1 MKIALV
7 NGVVIT
13 PNESYLGGVIADGE
27 NIVSVFRGELKEDCD
42 KVIDV
47 AGRYIAPGFIDL
59 HLHGG
64 GEADFTYGD
73 AEEYKKA
80 ARMHMINGTTAM
92 MPTITTCPSDVLEN
106 SLEAYKEASK
116 ADNMPMFIGAHLEG
130 PYFAHEQAGA
140 QDPESIRNPK
150 KEEYT
155 ALLDKYP
162 EIKRWDVAAELDGG
176 MEMGLELRKRGV
188 IASVGHSNALYED
201 MVKAADYGYT
211 LLTHFYSGMSGVHRI
226 NAYRYSGVI
235 ESGYLMDD
243 FDVEIIA
250 DGSHLPASLLKLI
263 YKSKGSSRICLVTDA
278 LAAAGMEEG
287 YQSSL
292 GNIKYFIEDGVGKLL
307 DRSAFC
313 GSVATADRLI
323 KVMVEKADVP
333 LCEAVKMATLTPAR
347 VAGVDNIMGSLV
359 PGKLANI
366 VVFDDEYQ
374 VSAVMVKGSLNRCD
388 L

>member
-13 PNESYLGGVIADGE
+13 PNESYLGGVIAEGE
-27 NIVSVFRGELKEDCD
+27 NIVSVFKGELKEECD

-47 AGRYIAPGFIDL
+47 AGRYISPGFIDL

-64 GEADFTYGD
+64 GGADFTYGD
-73 AEEYKKA
+73 TEQYKTA
-80 ARMHMINGTTAM
+80 ARMHMVNGTTAM
-92 MPTITTCPSDVLEN
+92 MPTISTCPADVLEN
-106 SLEAYKEASK
+106 SLNAYKEA
-116 ADNMPMFIGAHLEG
+116 AEAENMPMFIGAHLEG
-130 PYFAHEQAGA
+130 PYFAPEQAGA

-150 KEEYT
+150 REEYT
-155 ALLDKYP
+155 ALLDKHP
-162 EIKRWDVAAELDGG
+162 EIRRWDVAAELDGG
-176 MEMGLELRKRGV
+176 MEMGLELRRRGV
-188 IASVGHSNALYED
+188 VASVGHSNALYED

-226 NAYRYSGVI
+226 NAYRYAGVI

-263 YKSKGSSRICLVTDA
+263 YKSKGSSSICLVTDA
-278 LAAAGMEEG
+278 LDGAGMGEG
-287 YQSSL
+287 YQSQL
-292 GNIKYFIEDGVGKLL
+292 GSVKYMIEDGVGKLL

-347 VAGVDNIMGSLV
+347 VAGVDHLMGSLV

-366 VVFDDEYQ
+366 AVFDDEYQ
-374 VSAVMVKGSLNRCD
+374 VSAVMVKGCLTHCD

>member
-1 MKIALV
+1 MKTALV
-7 NGVVIT
+7 NGIVIT
-13 PNESYLGGVIADGE
+13 PNESFLGGVIVEGE
-27 NIVSVFRGELKEDCD
+27 EIIEVFSGTLKKDCD
-42 KVIDV
+42 QIIDV

-64 GEADFTYGD
+64 GGADFTYGNKED
-73 AEEYKKA
+73 YMTA
-80 ARMHMINGTTAM
+80 ARMHMSNGTTAM
-92 MPTITTCPSDVLEN
+92 MPTITTCPADVLDN
-106 SLEAYKEASK
+106 SLNAYKQASCE
-116 ADNMPMFIGAHLEG
+116 DNMPIFIGAHLEG
-130 PYFAHEQAGA
+130 PYFAPEQAGA
-140 QDPESIRNPK
+140 QDPESIRCPK

-155 ALLDKYP
+155 ALLDKHP

-176 MEMGLELRKRGV
+176 LEMGLELRKRGV
-188 IASVGHSNALYED
+188 VASVGHSNALYED

-263 YKSKGSSRICLVTDA
+263 YKSKGSSKICLVTDA
-278 LAAAGMEEG
+278 LNAAGMGEG
-287 YQSSL
+287 YKSHL
-292 GNIKYFIEDGVGKLL
+292 GSVEYFIEDGVGKLM

-313 GSVATADRLI
+313 GSVTTANNLV
-323 KVMVEKADVP
+323 KVMVEKADVS
-333 LCEAVKMATLTPAR
+333 LTEAVKMMTLTPAR
-347 VAGVDNIMGSLV
+347 VAGVDHLMGSLV

-366 VVFDDEYQ
+366 TVFDSDFA
-374 VSAVMVKGSLNRCD
+374 VDAVMVKGSMTCNRM
-388 L
+388 

>member
-13 PNESYLGGVIADGE
+13 PNESYLGGIIAEGE
-27 NIVSVFRGELKEDCD
+27 NIVSVFKGELKEECD
-42 KVIDV
+42 RVIDV
-47 AGRYIAPGFIDL
+47 AGRYISPGFIDL

-64 GEADFTYGD
+64 GGADFTYGD
-73 AEEYKKA
+73 VEAYKTA
-80 ARMHMINGTTAM
+80 ARMHMVNGTTAM
-92 MPTITTCPSDVLEN
+92 MPTITTCPADVLEN
-106 SLEAYKEASK
+106 SLKAYKEASE
-116 ADNMPMFIGAHLEG
+116 AENMPMFIGAHLEG
-130 PYFAHEQAGA
+130 PYFAPEQAGA

-150 KEEYT
+150 REEYT
-155 ALLDKYP
+155 ALLDKHP
-162 EIKRWDVAAELDGG
+162 EIRRWDVAAELEGG
-176 MEMGLELRKRGV
+176 MEMGLELRRRGIV
-188 IASVGHSNALYED
+188 ASVGHSNALYED

-226 NAYRYSGVI
+226 NAYRHAGVI

-263 YKSKGSSRICLVTDA
+263 YKSKGSSGICLVTDA
-278 LAAAGMEEG
+278 LDGAGMGEG
-287 YQSSL
+287 YQSQL
-292 GNIKYFIEDGVGKLL
+292 GSVKYMIEDGVGKLL

-333 LCEAVKMATLTPAR
+333 LTEAVKMATLTPAR
-347 VAGVDNIMGSLV
+347 VAGVDHLMGSLV

-366 VVFDDEYQ
+366 TVFDDEYQ
-374 VSAVMVKGSLNRCD
+374 VSAVMVKGCLTCCE